1 MTSKTLPKLDKSIVL
16 VGLMGAGKSSV
27 GKRLAKALAL
37 PFVDADQEIEEA
49 AGCTIE
55 DYFAEYGEAAF
66 REGERRVIERLL
78 DGPLQVL
85 ATGGGAFM
93 NPHTRQRILASG
105 YSVWLRAELDV
116 LYNRVSRRGGRPL
129 LKDRD
134 PKHVLA
140 ELMALRYPVYAEAN
154 ITVDSGDAPHEVV
167 VENIVAELRSY
178 LAHRHE
184 RVGK

>member
-1 MTSKTLPKLDKSIVL
+1 MTCKSLPGLDKSIVL

-93 NPHTRQRILASG
+93 NPHTRQRILERA
-105 YSVWLRAELDV
+105 YSVWLRADLEI
-116 LYNRVSRRGGRPL
+116 LYDRVSRRGGRPL
-129 LKDRD
+129 LKGRD
-134 PKHVLA
+134 PKRVLA
-140 ELMALRYPVYAEAN
+140 ELMTLRYPVYAEAD
-154 ITVDSGDAPHEVV
+154 IAVDSGDAPHEDVV
-167 VENIVAELRSY
+167 DSIIVELRLY
-178 LAHRHE
+178 LAGAHE